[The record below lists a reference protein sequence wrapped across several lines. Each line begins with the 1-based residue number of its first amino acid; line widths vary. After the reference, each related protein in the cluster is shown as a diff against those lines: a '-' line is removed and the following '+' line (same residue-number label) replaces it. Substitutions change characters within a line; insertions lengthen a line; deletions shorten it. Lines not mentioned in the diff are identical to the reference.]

1 MRILFLP
8 FSGRMIF
15 GVAIVLNV
23 RKLEV
28 GYNFAARVAYYDEA
42 GLLMNP

>member
-15 GVAIVLNV
+15 GFAIVYIQVL
-23 RKLEV
+23 LE
-28 GYNFAARVAYYDEA
+28 
-42 GLLMNP
+42 GLSMLLCFGD